1 MDHINKLEARVA
13 LWYKNAPHLPKG
25 GQQWLADNI
34 WWIVLVF
41 VVIGSF
47 GLLGLLSAAF
57 VGGALLVGFGGIY
70 GAALGGLAILIAF
83 LAIGFGLVNLVIG
96 AFAISPLKDKR
107 KKGWS
112 LLFLTLLISAGSAAI
127 ALLFTLDVLGLVREL
142 LYITVGGYFLFEIRE
157 YFGATIVTDKVKKAP
172 AFVPPAKKRNN

>member
-1 MDHINKLEARVA
+1 MDQINELEAHIA
-13 LWYKNAPHLPKG
+13 PWYKNAPHLPQG

-70 GAALGGLAILIAF
+70 GAALGGLAILITF

-96 AFAISPLKDKR
+96 AFAISPLKDKQ

-112 LLFLTLLISAGSAAI
+112 LLFLALLISAGSAAI
-127 ALLFTLDVLGLVREL
+127 ALLFTFDVFGLVREL
-142 LYITVGGYFLFEIRE
+142 LYITVGGYFLFEIRQ
-157 YFGATIVTDKVKKAP
+157 YFDSVAVANKVKKAP
-172 AFVPPAKKRNN
+172 TFVPPTTDAK

>member
-1 MDHINKLEARVA
+1 MDQINKLETRVA
-13 LWYKNAPHLPKG
+13 PWYKNAPHLPKG

-57 VGGALLVGFGGIY
+57 VGGALLAGYGGVY
-70 GAALGGLAILIAF
+70 GVALGGLAILVTL
-83 LAIGFGLVNLVIG
+83 LAISLGLVNLVIS

-112 LLFLTLLISAGSAAI
+112 LLFVTLLVSTGAAAI
-127 ALLFTLDVLGLVREL
+127 ALLFTFDVFGLVREL
-142 LYITVGGYFLFEIRE
+142 LYVAVGGYFLFEVRN
-157 YFGATIVTDKVKKAP
+157 YFGSAVVADKVKKAP
-172 AFVPPAKKRNN
+172 AFVPPTKKA